1 MTGHQ
6 KPHLPH
12 KICIVCERSFSWRKK
27 WVQCWDDVKYCSQRC
42 RRNKPAK

>member
-6 KPHLPH
+6 KPHLSH

-27 WVQCWDDVKYCSQRC
+27 WAQCWDDVKYCSQRC